1 MKINERHPS
10 LAAEFRKGRFGIKRT
25 LKNFSKT
32 LIDLTLELTINAD
45 AASQRTGVS
54 AFPNLISARRRWV
67 QSHFLRMSVVSHL
80 LESLDLN
87 KKEDVTA
94 DLQKNKKRKN
104 AEALKSICQHIEN
117 TINPFSTDVDPN
129 CLLNIETGRAA
140 SEETVAFYSMCRK
153 QEMHTERSS

>member
-1 MKINERHPS
+1 MLMLR
-10 LAAEFRKGRFGIKRT
+10 GR
-25 LKNFSKT
+25 
-32 LIDLTLELTINAD
+32 ELVLVRSPIRYLHDEDGA
-45 AASQRTGVS
+45 
-54 AFPNLISARRRWV
+54 

-87 KKEDVTA
+87 KKEDVAA

-140 SEETVAFYSMCRK
+140 NEETVAFYSMCRK